1 MRPPPR
7 RRPDFTFTHT
17 AQRVL
22 CAVSLVLAAGAMAS
36 LIALSATVVG
46 VKLRGRSVYGWQT
59 DSHFD
64 ASKWLFQ
71 PSHYE
76 EMRVDENR
84 TPLYYAAIRRRLA
97 GTSDTVVL
105 DLGTGAQALL
115 ALEAARAG
123 AARVYAIEAGAASAQ
138 SAREAIEAAGFSDVV
153 TVVEGLSTEVTLP
166 ERVDVVVSE
175 IVGDVASEEGF
186 YHAIADAHRRFVKE
200 PTLARSWIPHTCQTW
215 GAPCSYALHSAL
227 ADGHDAVTSWLDHDI
242 GTDGPPRPSTTDQTV
257 QLLAAPQL
265 LENVRFTHAADL
277 LGAGAHALG
286 DAAFEI
292 TGDAIDTN
300 AERYRSQLARAGAAA
315 ADAAAF
321 GREVAPLLS
330 GIALWPRLLLDDDAV
345 VSARGEGG
353 EHFSS
358 HWRTVVSLL
367 SLKPVAVA
375 AGDRVAAAL
384 SAELDEAIEAAPR
397 YQMEVSVEAG
407 PLEAGDGMAPE
418 AWAEMLDRV
427 GGALRVLAEEA
438 S

>member
-1 MRPPPR
+1 MVR
-7 RRPDFTFTHT
+7 
-17 AQRVL
+17 
-22 CAVSLVLAAGAMAS
+22 AAGAMAS
-36 LIALSATVVG
+36 LIALFATVVG

-76 EMRVDENR
+76 QMRIDENR
-84 TPLYYAAIRRRLA
+84 TPLYYEAIRRRV
-97 GTSDTVVL
+97 TRDTVVL

-115 ALEAARAG
+115 ALGARAG

-138 SAREAIEAAGFSDVV
+138 AAREAIEAAGFSDVV

-186 YHAIADAHRRFVKE
+186 YHAISDAHRRFVKE

-227 ADGHDAVTSWLDHDI
+227 ADGHAAVTSWFDHDI

-257 QLLAAPQL
+257 QLLARRSSSRMCAS
-265 LENVRFTHAADL
+265 HAADL

-292 TGDAIDTN
+292 TGDAIDAN
-300 AERYRSQLARAGAAA
+300 AERYRAQLARAGADA
-315 ADAAAF
+315 ADAAASF
-321 GREVAPLLS
+321 GREAPLLS
-330 GIALWPRLLLDDDAV
+330 GIALWPRLLLDDAAV
-345 VSARGEGG
+345 VSARRGRRALLEPLADGG
-353 EHFSS
+353 
-358 HWRTVVSLL
+358 
-367 SLKPVAVA
+367 VA
-375 AGDRVAAAL
+375 ALAQARRRRRRRPRRRRAL
-384 SAELDEAIEAAPR
+384 GELDEAIEARRLLDGGERRGGA
-397 YQMEVSVEAG
+397 AG
-407 PLEAGDGMAPE
+407 GGRRDGAG
-418 AWAEMLDRV
+418 V
-427 GGALRVLAEEA
+427 GGDARPGG
-438 S
+438 

>member
-1 MRPPPR
+1 
-7 RRPDFTFTHT
+7 
-17 AQRVL
+17 
-22 CAVSLVLAAGAMAS
+22 MAT

-46 VKLRGRSVYGWQT
+46 SSVNLRGRSVYGWQT

-76 EMRVDENR
+76 EMRADENR
-84 TPLYYAAIRRRLA
+84 TPLYYEAIRRRV
-97 GTSDTVVL
+97 TRDTVVL

-138 SAREAIEAAGFSDVV
+138 SARESIEAAGFSDVV

-292 TGDAIDTN
+292 TADAIDAN
-300 AERYRSQLARAGAAA
+300 AECYRSQLARAGADA

-330 GIALWPRLLLDDDAV
+330 GIALWPRLLLDDAAV

-384 SAELDEAIEAAPR
+384 SAELDEEIEAAPR

-407 PLEAGDGMAPE
+407 PLEAGGGGMAPE

-427 GGALRVLAEEA
+427 GGALRVLAEEP